1 MIVETIDIIRCLRD
15 RADRADNLGLT
26 RIMHTA
32 ADRLCI
38 LEKQLEMARA
48 ERDAVTKRMI
58 ELEQMTQETREGLQ
72 CRNT

>member
-1 MIVETIDIIRCLRD
+1 MMETIDIIRCLRD

-58 ELEQMTQETREGLQ
+58 ELETERGDSHE
-72 CRNT
+72 

>member
-1 MIVETIDIIRCLRD
+1 METIDIIRCLRD

-26 RIMHTA
+26 RIMHSA

-48 ERDAVTKRMI
+48 ERDAVTKLMI
-58 ELEQMTQETREGLQ
+58 ELETERGDSHE
-72 CRNT
+72 